1 MSIILNFCF
10 IYTLSYSRF
19 VLICILTPGSLITY
33 LSPLLPCVFQRVI
46 SKFVFIILS
55 SGFHLPYVSLL
66 CAGFCERFTVQV
78 LRRQSN
84 IHRHLFLRQIVINII
99 VTIVTPPDVE
109 LRMEKVMEPYVELAC
124 SCPIHGFIIAL
135 SFNVLLV
142 IVCSYYAFKTRM
154 LPDNFNESRYISLC
168 VYTTMLIWLAFLP
181 SFFTA
186 SLAFYELILLSS
198 ALLLNA
204 SVILICLYTPRIYA
218 IYTGKTNIVLAFKS
232 ASSAKNS
239 NSAVY
244 RAPGTSQLENGTDEQ
259 RTELDL
265 TDFGNTNSNDDDDS
279 SSGHD

>member
-1 MSIILNFCF
+1 MATTGSPRLMDSMHLIIFP
-10 IYTLSYSRF
+10 ITGSTTSR
-19 VLICILTPGSLITY
+19 V
-33 LSPLLPCVFQRVI
+33 
-46 SKFVFIILS
+46 
-55 SGFHLPYVSLL
+55 
-66 CAGFCERFTVQV
+66 AD
-78 LRRQSN
+78 RR
-84 IHRHLFLRQIVINII
+84 HETIVINII
-99 VTIVTPPDVE
+99 VTVVTPPDVE
-109 LRMEKVMEPYVELAC
+109 LRMEKVLEPYVELAC
-124 SCPIHGFIIAL
+124 SCPIHGFVIAL

-142 IVCSYYAFKTRM
+142 MVCSYYAFKTRM

-186 SLAFYELILLSS
+186 TLAFYELILLSS

-232 ASSAKNS
+232 AKNS

-244 RAPGTSQLENGTDEQ
+244 RAPGTSQNDTGIDEQ

-265 TDFGNTNSNDDDDS
+265 TDFGNTNSNEAS
-279 SSGHD
+279 SSSHD